1 MKDTKQ
7 PTSAKAGGIEM
18 ENSERLIGPR
28 DVAEMC
34 GLPISWV
41 YSKAEEGILP
51 HFKLGKYLKFRES
64 EVTHWLEEQRNKER

>member
-1 MKDTKQ
+1 
-7 PTSAKAGGIEM
+7 M
-18 ENSERLIGPR
+18 ENRERLIGPK
-28 DVAEMC
+28 DVAEMY

-64 EVTHWLEEQRNKER
+64 EVATWIEQQRNKEK